1 MAAANL
7 SVSALAENRKY
18 IKVSLGARSV
28 MAAVLVVPVLHG
40 RDYEKPPK
48 IPVAREESMELSI
61 LFVLGVII
69 KL

>member
-1 MAAANL
+1 
-7 SVSALAENRKY
+7 
-18 IKVSLGARSV
+18 

-48 IPVAREESMELSI
+48 IPVVREESMELSI
-61 LFVLGVII
+61 FVLGVII